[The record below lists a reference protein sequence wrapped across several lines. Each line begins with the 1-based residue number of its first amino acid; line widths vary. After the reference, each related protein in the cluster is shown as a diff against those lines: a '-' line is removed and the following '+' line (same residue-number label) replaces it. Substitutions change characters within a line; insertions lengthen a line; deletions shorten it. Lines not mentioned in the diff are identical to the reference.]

1 MRSLIEVA
9 LSWFF
14 THLSASMHLLVSTKK
29 MPDLPDPISAPVDTC
44 TPTLPGFTCGLDAT
58 LRVIAGKWKPL
69 ILYFL
74 AQGGPTRYGELRRA
88 MRDVS
93 DKMLIQ
99 QLKELAADGLVKRTD
114 YHEVPPRVDYDLTP
128 LGRSL
133 AEALVPL
140 CTWGTENMAEV
151 TRVFAQREAG
161 TARAP
166 GRAPG

>member
-1 MRSLIEVA
+1 MSLDH
-9 LSWFF
+9 S
-14 THLSASMHLLVSTKK
+14 
-29 MPDLPDPISAPVDTC
+29 DPTSAPVPPPAQTL

-88 MRDVS
+88 VRGVS

-99 QLKELAADGLVKRTD
+99 QLKQLEADDLVRRTD
-114 YHEVPPRVDYDLTP
+114 YKEVPPRVDYGLTP
-128 LGRSL
+128 LGHSL

-140 CTWGTENMAEV
+140 CSWGTENMAEV
-151 TRVFAQREAG
+151 TRVFAQRKAWNG
-161 TARAP
+161 K
-166 GRAPG
+166 GR